1 VVRVDFDWD
10 EVNALIHILHTWGV
24 NYLIGSDPPAQD
36 IREDDPVRLIQR
48 LASCGYPLVEDA
60 SISLFILHP
69 ELAPAVVTAL
79 QESEPEIAEN
89 IAVATLATLYMQQW
103 WLFPLAFALGR
114 LPSFPEEPF
123 AFLWE
128 ERGLP
133 PPASGY
139 GRDGLLALQDY
150 RQRSTG
156 LPLNF
161 LDGWQNQINHLLTQE
176 ESYQRSLSDTLVQM
190 LKQIARS
197 NLDQCMKRKQ
207 TA

>member
-69 ELAPAVVTAL
+69 ELTPAAVTAL
-79 QESEPEIAEN
+79 QVSEPAIAEN

-103 WLFPLAFALGR
+103 WLFRLAFALGR

-123 AFLWE
+123 VSLWE

-139 GRDGLLALQDY
+139 GRDGLLALQVY
-150 RQRSTG
+150 QRQRYG
-156 LPLNF
+156 MPLNF
-161 LDGWQNQINHLLTQE
+161 LHDWQNQIDHLLGQE
-176 ESYQRSLSDTLVQM
+176 QAYHHHLSNDLRQI
-190 LKQIARS
+190 LKQHSTDDIVQYIEKEQSA
-197 NLDQCMKRKQ
+197 
-207 TA
+207 